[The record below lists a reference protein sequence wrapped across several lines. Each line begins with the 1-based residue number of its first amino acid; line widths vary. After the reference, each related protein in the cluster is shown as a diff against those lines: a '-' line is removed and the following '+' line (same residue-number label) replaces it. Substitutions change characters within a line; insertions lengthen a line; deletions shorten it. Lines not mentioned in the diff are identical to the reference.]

1 MIVSMK
7 ELLVAARKESYAV
20 VAFEFWSLDSAQA
33 IVEAAEEAK
42 MPVILQTGPLEIEFA
57 GIKNLSKIA
66 RMVAEQSF
74 IKVAIHLDHG
84 NSFEMAKEAID
95 NGFTSVMIDASALPY
110 SENVSLTRKIVDIAK
125 PSSVTVESE
134 LGKLAGN
141 ETGINISEEEQLQT
155 DPDEAEKFVE
165 ETGIDALA
173 VAIGTAHGFYKFKP
187 QINFERLKKINE
199 KVKIPLVLH
208 GGSGVPNKQIREAI
222 KLGIAKVNI
231 CTDFIAAFGKAYI
244 REQNKPEFQYN
255 VPSLFGAAKEAG
267 RKLALEKIK
276 LCAGKYEQEKI

>member
-1 MIVSMK
+1 MIMSMK
-7 ELLVAARKESYAV
+7 EILVPARNESYAI

-33 IVEAAEEAK
+33 IIESAEEVK

-66 RMVAEQSF
+66 RIVADQSSV
-74 IKVAIHLDHG
+74 KTALHLDHG
-84 NSFEMAKEAID
+84 NSLEMAKEAID
-95 NGFTSVMIDASALPY
+95 NGFTSVMIDASALSY
-110 SENVSLTRKIVDIAK
+110 NENVSLTRKVVDIAK
-125 PSSVTVESE
+125 PSGVTVESE

-141 ETGINISEEEQLQT
+141 ETGIDISEEEQLQT
-155 DPDEAEKFVE
+155 DPDEAKKFVE

-187 QINFERLKKINE
+187 QINFERLKKISE

-208 GGSGVPNKQIREAI
+208 GGTGIPDEQVRETI

-231 CTDFIAAFGKAYI
+231 CTDFIASFGKTYM
-244 REQNKPEFQYN
+244 REQNKQEFQYN
-255 VPSLFGAAKEAG
+255 VPSLFGTAKEAG
-267 RKLALEKIK
+267 KKLALSKIK
-276 LCAGKYEQEKI
+276 LCAGKNE

>member
-1 MIVSMK
+1 MSMK
-7 ELLVAARKESYAV
+7 EILVPARNESYAI

-33 IVEAAEEAK
+33 IIESAEEVK

-66 RMVAEQSF
+66 RIVADQSSV
-74 IKVAIHLDHG
+74 KTALHLDHG
-84 NSFEMAKEAID
+84 NSLEMAKEAID
-95 NGFTSVMIDASALPY
+95 NGFTSVMIDASALSY
-110 SENVSLTRKIVDIAK
+110 NENVSLTRKVVDIAK
-125 PSSVTVESE
+125 PSGVTVESE

-141 ETGINISEEEQLQT
+141 ETGIDISEEEQLQT
-155 DPDEAEKFVE
+155 DPDEAKKFVE

-187 QINFERLKKINE
+187 QINFERLKKISE

-208 GGSGVPNKQIREAI
+208 GGTGIPDEQVRETI

-231 CTDFIAAFGKAYI
+231 CTDFIASFGKTYM
-244 REQNKPEFQYN
+244 REQNKQEFQYN
-255 VPSLFGAAKEAG
+255 VPSLFGTAKEAG
-267 RKLALEKIK
+267 KKLALSKIK
-276 LCAGKYEQEKI
+276 LCAGKNE